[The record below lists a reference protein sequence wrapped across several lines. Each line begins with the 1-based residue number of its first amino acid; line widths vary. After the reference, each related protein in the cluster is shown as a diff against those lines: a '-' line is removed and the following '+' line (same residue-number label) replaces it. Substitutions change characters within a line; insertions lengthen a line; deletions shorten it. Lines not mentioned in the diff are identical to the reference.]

1 MVVVDAS
8 LPLSL
13 PLPEDE
19 DEDDEEDEDEEEEE
33 PLPEGLAVV
42 VVASL
47 PLPFPFPLPLPP
59 FEYEDDEDEDEDEA
73 YQEDMQA
80 LKPSDVDRQLLL
92 FKSELECPDPDYDK
106 MKDKML
112 RGYEKRMKGGFSKG
126 KNVLLSLLFIHLD
139 KNMDGRLDHAE
150 LDKAHTEL
158 HADWPEHCTPSLLI
172 IHDDG
177 NGDDLLDNDEF
188 VRSFNRTKLLYPI
201 EGVSVV
207 TLDKDLQWVQRRAKQ
222 GDNVELACDVSGS
235 PTPPIVWERNGVYL
249 GTSKVATSSTG
260 TSAAA
265 PSTEAPPHYPAQDL
279 GFKVFE
285 DGSLF
290 VPNTQMYHAGNY
302 SCYATRNKEVVQNH
316 HLDVYTMPTV
326 SVEPRVQTRQP
337 GEDAVVFCH
346 VTGEPFPQVQWLK
359 GEEPLRATDPRKY
372 VTIGNGT
379 ELRIRHVD
387 YTDTG
392 VYFCQGKSAAGTTR
406 DMTTLIVLREETQGQ
421 ALKLQTMQHRFFVFH
436 ARGISIHD
444 PRSCHLQYYIRP
456 GTVIPNTE
464 EALCGENGEA
474 RCVWGDAINVEDRY
488 IYVTQPTYDRI
499 IVLSVPLLTV
509 VEAIPT
515 DKYPVGL
522 HFIPHTGQVWVVNW
536 RSDQDRGT
544 KTIQV
549 VRDALEKRRHRTVHL
564 EPVRGEFDLVQAL
577 FLPPVGRD
585 LMRGLR
591 RGYVSHAHRQALSK
605 VDLDELRY
613 SNAVDLSRYSC
624 VPVDVKFSALYGF
637 VFVRCANP
645 ATGLSSKVLLL
656 DYMTDTVLSQYN
668 NLAGRIHVTPDSR
681 KLVVL
686 REGKHGVD
694 LVVMRITSVGLSF
707 HFDIRST
714 LNISDVA
721 FYPSTSA
728 HGYDLYATTVDK
740 DDVLFLDLFTGQ
752 VEMITGVGKPLLAS
766 KARFGAASRPIVS
779 PRTFDRYLVT
789 PGYDAVFVVNGHAR
803 AVNCEVGGVDDP
815 RLAVWAASMPV

>member
-1 MVVVDAS
+1 
-8 LPLSL
+8 
-13 PLPEDE
+13 
-19 DEDDEEDEDEEEEE
+19 
-33 PLPEGLAVV
+33 
-42 VVASL
+42 
-47 PLPFPFPLPLPP
+47 
-59 FEYEDDEDEDEDEA
+59 
-73 YQEDMQA
+73 
-80 LKPSDVDRQLLL
+80 
-92 FKSELECPDPDYDK
+92 
-106 MKDKML
+106 
-112 RGYEKRMKGGFSKG
+112 
-126 KNVLLSLLFIHLD
+126 
-139 KNMDGRLDHAE
+139 
-150 LDKAHTEL
+150 
-158 HADWPEHCTPSLLI
+158 
-172 IHDDG
+172 
-177 NGDDLLDNDEF
+177 
-188 VRSFNRTKLLYPI
+188 
-201 EGVSVV
+201 
-207 TLDKDLQWVQRRAKQ
+207 
-222 GDNVELACDVSGS
+222 
-235 PTPPIVWERNGVYL
+235 
-249 GTSKVATSSTG
+249 
-260 TSAAA
+260 
-265 PSTEAPPHYPAQDL
+265 
-279 GFKVFE
+279 
-285 DGSLF
+285 
-290 VPNTQMYHAGNY
+290 
-302 SCYATRNKEVVQNH
+302 
-316 HLDVYTMPTV
+316 MPTV

-392 VYFCQGKSAAGTTR
+392 
-406 DMTTLIVLREETQGQ
+406 
-421 ALKLQTMQHRFFVFH
+421 TMQHRFFVFH

-456 GTVIPNTE
+456 GTVIPNT
-464 EALCGENGEA
+464 
-474 RCVWGDAINVEDRY
+474 
-488 IYVTQPTYDRI
+488 
-499 IVLSVPLLTV
+499 
-509 VEAIPT
+509 EAIPT

-624 VPVDVKFSALYGF
+624 VPVD
-637 VFVRCANP
+637 
-645 ATGLSSKVLLL
+645 VLLL

-815 RLAVWAASMPV
+815 RLA